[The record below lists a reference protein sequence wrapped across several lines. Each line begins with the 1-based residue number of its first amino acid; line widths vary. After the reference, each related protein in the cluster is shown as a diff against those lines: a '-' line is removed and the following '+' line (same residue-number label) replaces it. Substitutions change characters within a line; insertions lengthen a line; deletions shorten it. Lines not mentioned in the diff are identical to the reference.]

1 MTSMRIVFTFVVMV
15 FATAPEAQTTLPGS
29 FQNNAYGNTFAANKN
44 VYDSSTPKKWFL
56 TSYTGITA
64 GYSFFG
70 HGASFIAAPIGVQ
83 LNRRLSNNLYAFAGI
98 TAAPAYFNFNRA
110 FVTTDLSKISARNA
124 FYQPHNF
131 SMYSA
136 ATLGL
141 MYINNE
147 KTFSVS
153 GSISVERSNYPLFYN
168 NQLNTNKQ
176 TNMPSFR

>member
-1 MTSMRIVFTFVVMV
+1 MHIIFTFVVMV
-15 FATAPEAQTTLPGS
+15 FATTLEAQTTLPGS

-44 VYDSSTPKKWFL
+44 AYDSSTPKKWFL

-70 HGASFIAAPIGVQ
+70 HGGASFVAAPIGVQ
-83 LNRRLSNNLYAFAGI
+83 LNRRLNNNLYAFAGI
-98 TAAPAYFNFNRA
+98 TAAPTYFNFNRA
-110 FVTTDLSKISARNA
+110 FVATDLNKINARNT
-124 FYQPHNF
+124 FYQPRNF

-153 GSISVERSNYPLFYN
+153 GSISVERSNYPWFYN
-168 NQLNTNKQ
+168 SRLNTNKQ
-176 TNMPSFR
+176 INVPSLR

>member
-29 FQNNAYGNTFAANKN
+29 FQNNAYGN
-44 VYDSSTPKKWFL
+44 
-56 TSYTGITA
+56 TGITA

-110 FVTTDLSKISARNA
+110 FVTTDLSKISAFNA
-124 FYQPHNF
+124 FYQPRNF

>member
-1 MTSMRIVFTFVVMV
+1 MRIIFTFVVMV
-15 FATAPEAQTTLPGS
+15 LANALKAQITLPGS
-29 FQNNAYGNTFAANKN
+29 FQNNAYGNTSAVTKS
-44 VYDSSTPKKWFL
+44 VYDSSGPKKWFL
-56 TSYTGITA
+56 TRYTGINA

-70 HGASFIAAPIGVQ
+70 HGGASYVATPMGVQ
-83 LNRRLSNNLYAFAGI
+83 LNRRLSNSLYAFAGV
-98 TAAPAYFNFNRA
+98 TAAPSYFNFDRA
-110 FVTTDLSKISARNA
+110 FVTADLNKINARNA
-124 FYQPHNF
+124 FYQPRNF

-168 NQLNTNKQ
+168 SQLNPHKQ
-176 TNMPSFR
+176 TNMPSSR

>member
-1 MTSMRIVFTFVVMV
+1 MV
-15 FATAPEAQTTLPGS
+15 CNQLHRYYGRLYLLNYGS
-29 FQNNAYGNTFAANKN
+29 
-44 VYDSSTPKKWFL
+44 
-56 TSYTGITA
+56 
-64 GYSFFG
+64 
-70 HGASFIAAPIGVQ
+70 ASFVAAPISFQ

-110 FVTTDLSKISARNA
+110 FLTTDLNKLNARNM
-124 FYQPHNF
+124 FYQPGNL

-136 ATLGL
+136 ATMGL
-141 MYINNE
+141 MYINDAR
-147 KTFSVS
+147 TFSVS